1 MEQKPKSRHLSIY
14 QFFETLQ
21 LEWLIAD
28 LRFRIS
34 IKAKDKEYWKKV
46 KEGKQLTIEGI
57 ADRNSLPTIFTDS
70 DLKADLEKRIYG
82 SGNYPDFHYK
92 DESNKQL
99 QGYWD
104 LLHYYRPGTEVRFD
118 LFGEIKVGKIK
129 TYRVNDPKLKV
140 EHNDEIFDLAL
151 AEISRIL

>member
-57 ADRNSLPTIFTDS
+57 ADRNTLPTIFTDS

-82 SGNYPDFHYK
+82 AGNFPDFHYK

-104 LLHYYRPGTEVRFD
+104 LQHYYRPGTEVRFD
-118 LFGEIKVGKIK
+118 LFGETKVGKID
-129 TYRVNDPKLKV
+129 TYRVNDIKLKIKYS
-140 EHNDEIFDLAL
+140 DETFDLAL
-151 AEISRIL
+151 TEISRIL